1 MAAGNGQ
8 SVWTAP
14 RPNLRIHFPSRA
26 PTPLFALRAQVLPN
40 DSNMSST
47 TCENV
52 SNVPEVKE
60 TTKEPIV
67 EPTTETKKDAPA
79 NDAAPEVEKP
89 AAALDEEAKKD
100 DTPAEV
106 NEKREREEDKSDAEP
121 AAKKPSPEKPDAT
134 APVRAAIPLSYATG
148 VPQTHTPRTPHM
160 LRLSRASPP
169 RTRQTRRTSPPP
181 RPPPDPPP
189 IPPPSPPR
197 MPPPTTPP
205 TRTTPPS
212 PRTPPTRRRT
222 TPKRVEVKTWP
233 RRQRFA

>member
-8 SVWTAP
+8 SVWTAT
-14 RPNLRIHFPSRA
+14 RPNLRIHFPSCA
-26 PTPLFALRAQVLPN
+26 PTPLFALRAQALPN

-89 AAALDEEAKKD
+89 AAALDEAKKD

-121 AAKKPSPEKPDAT
+121 ATKKPSPEKPDADAT

-148 VPQTHTPRTPHM
+148 VPQAHTPRTPHGQ
-160 LRLSRASPP
+160 A
-169 RTRQTRRTSPPP
+169 
-181 RPPPDPPP
+181 
-189 IPPPSPPR
+189 
-197 MPPPTTPP
+197 
-205 TRTTPPS
+205 
-212 PRTPPTRRRT
+212 
-222 TPKRVEVKTWP
+222 VEGEPAKDETNKKDEPAAEAAAGTVAEPAAEPAKDDAAKDT
-233 RRQRFA
+233 AAKDDA